1 MAGAGLGGLGIVGV
15 IVVLLFSVLSGGGG
29 GGGLG
34 IPGLEP
40 LPPSPGAQAG
50 GGISN
55 ADDDDMRQFVGFV
68 VDDIQDTWTGIFR
81 SAGRAYQP
89 TTLVLF
95 TGGTVSGCG
104 PASSATGP
112 FYCPR
117 DGKVYL
123 DLDFFREL
131 RSRFG
136 APGDFAQAYVIAHE
150 FGHHVQNL
158 LGINEEVSRAQQQNP
173 ANANPLSVRLEL
185 QADCLAGVWAH
196 SAYRENL
203 LEPGDVE
210 EGLAAAAAVG
220 DDRIQASIQG
230 RIDPES
236 WTHGSAEQRQA
247 WFTRGF
253 ESGDPNSCDTFSSD
267 V

>member
-1 MAGAGLGGLGIVGV
+1 MGGGGLPIPGGMAGAGLGGLGIVGV
-15 IVVLLFSVLSGGGG
+15 IVVLLFSVLSGGGA

-68 VDDIQDTWTGIFR
+68 VDDIQDTWG
-81 SAGRAYQP
+81 
-89 TTLVLF
+89 
-95 TGGTVSGCG
+95 
-104 PASSATGP
+104 
-112 FYCPR
+112 
-117 DGKVYL
+117 
-123 DLDFFREL
+123 
-131 RSRFG
+131 
-136 APGDFAQAYVIAHE
+136 
-150 FGHHVQNL
+150 
-158 LGINEEVSRAQQQNP
+158 AQQQDP
-173 ANANPLSVRLEL
+173 ANANQLSVRLEL

-220 DDRIQASIQG
+220 DDRIQASTQG
-230 RIDPES
+230 RIDPER

-253 ESGDPNSCDTFSSD
+253 ESGDPNSCNTFSSD
-267 V
+267 L